1 MHERH
6 TNERLH
12 SPLPTTNVFCVPK
25 KATTNSI
32 GNLIK
37 LIADWLCDRPNIW
50 FLFLSGFFF
59 LYCAVLFLLAYVFL
73 GFCCVFAIRWFDF
86 LLANWGVSI
95 YRGVINPRTLTDL
108 PSHFDQGHRQSGWGL
123 SSPQCIWGIRSAQTY
138 KPNWTGKPVCGLPI
152 RKGKGHPTIP
162 KG

>member
-50 FLFLSGFFF
+50 FLFLSGFFILRSSF
-59 LYCAVLFLLAYVFL
+59 FAGVCFSWFLLC
-73 GFCCVFAIRWFDF
+73 FCHSLIWFF
-86 LLANWGVSI
+86 IGKLGVSI